1 MNLRKWM
8 TLFGT
13 TILIGGGAALI
24 TGVVMMVCDPDFQ
37 IGGARGWAFNLIMMA
52 LAGLSF
58 GAFAHMG
65 FFAYLM
71 LNYIARSI
79 IKRPYLWVALQG
91 FVALF
96 VLAEIVYWTH
106 DSEFPPHAFWIVP
119 LLLSAGALAV
129 AWRKAKET
137 TAGAWIPTLFFMI
150 AVTTIEGLPGFRS
163 GGLWTQL
170 TFTLVP
176 IFVCNAYQ
184 ILRLHHIL
192 TVPGTAQKVK
202 TEAGSH

>member
-1 MNLRKWM
+1 M

-37 IGGARGWAFNLIMMA
+37 IGGARGWAFNVIMMV

-91 FVALF
+91 FVAVF

-106 DSEFPPHAFWIVP
+106 DSEFPPNAYWLVP
-119 LLLSAGALAV
+119 LLLLLGSLLI
-129 AWRKAKET
+129 AWRKVYET
-137 TAGAWIPTLFFMI
+137 SPGAWIPTLFYMI

-192 TVPGTAQKVK
+192 SVPRRTADVSS
-202 TEAGSH
+202 EAGAR